1 MTKNNLGPHL
11 AWLLKHGPAV
21 TSFELQP
28 RIEEER
34 ASIDRR
40 EPHPSSLHVEQ
51 SIDPV
56 TPAVVTLAEGYS
68 ETRVE
73 SHREDDDIVV
83 ADGAMARLQFAPQST
98 TKPRMLSRSNND
110 SNGVSLTPRPSATE
124 NNYNPAFELRHSSSA
139 ADKTQGISASSPS
152 QSTSKRQPHR
162 LAVALGP
169 LSPVLNVDA
178 IDLTGDCEI
187 ATSSS
192 STIEEFGESQ
202 RVWREDFASRKEPL
216 EKRGKKRKSDE
227 YQSDILSSREHSPFS
242 RLTFPS
248 AKIAAVGDAVLSKT
262 PCNDPEALNS
272 AGDNA
277 TRPQGTVA
285 SASRG
290 RKRVILD
297 SDDSDDGHHDGNGSN
312 GDDRKDDD
320 GVENELYPDLSQYS
334 EKGPSQTLNP
344 QGAQDNELRDSTEDA
359 KSGASKP
366 LPSCPAVSSTMNQDD
381 MHRINSPNPS
391 TSPISSL
398 PNEGSDEKFASFLA
412 LPLSNID
419 ALLIKLHGEL
429 RTNAEIMYQQI
440 MKGEGAPPDLIPSNK
455 SLKSRIDAIEELK
468 EKRVAYQTCSS
479 RTEELKG
486 LIIEAIQQGG
496 DPSDKTAEVEESRS
510 IAKEMRQIEARIA
523 QLLPLASFDTTLE
536 SIPSLAMTSE
546 QTVLVE
552 ATQQASN
559 RVSLAKKGPDTTA
572 KTTELDRYMVNGDG
586 FMPNMG
592 SPTHLDGEMN
602 EFDLDAADD
611 DDLLEA
617 ALNFEGGY
625 SLTRED
631 YHFQSRKVFSE
642 TSGNTSRVAPMAIK
656 DRFHLRGFRPNQLE
670 AINATLSGKDAFVLM
685 PTGGGKSLCYQLPS
699 VITSGHTKGVT
710 IVISPLLSLIQDQ
723 VAHLNKLNI
732 KAFFVNGEVDAEH
745 RKWVLDTL
753 ASGEACQLI
762 QLLYITPE
770 MINKSHNLRAALQK
784 LHRNRKLAR
793 IVIDEAHCVSQWGHD
808 FRPDYKELG
817 AIRTEFPGVPVMAL
831 TATATE
837 NVKVDVIH
845 NLGMSGC
852 KAFSQSFNRPNLTYE
867 VRQKKGRSKD
877 IIASIAQTI
886 KASYS
891 GKSGIVYCLSRSDC
905 EKVAAELKSGYGIR
919 AEHYHAG
926 MSSESRSKVQREWQS
941 GKSHVIVATIAFGMG
956 IDKPNVRFVI
966 HHTTPKS
973 LEGYYQETG
982 RAGRDGKRSGCYLY
996 YGYKDSVVQNRLIE
1010 KGDGNREQKE
1020 RQRQMLRSV
1029 IQFCENRT
1037 DCRRVQI
1044 LAYFNEQFRRE
1055 DCNSYC
1061 DNCQSDS
1068 VFETHDF
1075 TTYATKA
1082 IRLVYHLKNEPVTIH
1097 QCVDIFRGSTA
1108 KSVKDRYRSLA
1119 EYGAGADLDQGEAE
1133 RIFFR
1138 LLTEEALEEENE
1150 IKRGFAIQR
1159 IRPGKKAADYS
1170 SGRRRLNLQIRM
1182 SPNGKVGAR
1191 ATDYPQSTNVSSP
1204 VQSAARR
1211 LNRKR
1216 NRGHLSAAEDEDSDG
1231 FESIRIAGRPNS
1243 RKTPVIGPPITDDRK
1258 LMNLDGLHQL
1268 VLDDFLGHAKTLCHN
1283 IMMEKGL
1290 QTQPFSDSILREM
1303 GISFPKNKTQLLAIP
1318 GIDREKVEHYGAKFL
1333 KLLQNARRH
1342 YQELKSDAPSK
1353 PGNDVVHDPNHAINI
1368 ISSDDSWNFD
1378 QESSVEFEEE
1388 SSVKSRYFNEPVR
1401 NLGNNARAPSMSS
1414 RRPNSPNGSLAT
1426 SMGSRN
1432 KQRAGNKRFRKT
1444 STRSTSQK
1452 GVPRARKNTGNK
1464 SSRKSSAPRKEPGTK
1479 TSQPRIAMMPT

>member
-1 MTKNNLGPHL
+1 
-11 AWLLKHGPAV
+11 
-21 TSFELQP
+21 
-28 RIEEER
+28 
-34 ASIDRR
+34 
-40 EPHPSSLHVEQ
+40 
-51 SIDPV
+51 
-56 TPAVVTLAEGYS
+56 
-68 ETRVE
+68 
-73 SHREDDDIVV
+73 
-83 ADGAMARLQFAPQST
+83 
-98 TKPRMLSRSNND
+98 
-110 SNGVSLTPRPSATE
+110 
-124 NNYNPAFELRHSSSA
+124 
-139 ADKTQGISASSPS
+139 
-152 QSTSKRQPHR
+152 

-248 AKIAAVGDAVLSKT
+248 PKIAAVGDAVLSKS

-277 TRPQGTVA
+277 TRPHGTAA

-297 SDDSDDGHHDGNGSN
+297 SDDSDDGHHDGNGSD

-320 GVENELYPDLSQYS
+320 GVGLWADDDDAILHLENELYPDLSQYS

-344 QGAQDNELRDSTEDA
+344 QGAQDNELKDSTEDA

-391 TSPISSL
+391 TSPISPL
-398 PNEGSDEKFASFLA
+398 PNEGSDEKFAGFLA

-419 ALLIKLHGEL
+419 GLLIKLHGEL

-440 MKGEGAPPDLIPSNK
+440 MKGEGAPPDLITSNK

-510 IAKEMRQIEARIA
+510 IAKEMRRIEARIA

-536 SIPSLAMTSE
+536 STPSLVMTSE

-559 RVSLAKKGPDTTA
+559 RVSLAKKGPDDNYSSCLSHIQSSCTKGVPSIFKTPPRYA
-572 KTTELDRYMVNGDG
+572 NRVISCEKTTVVNGDG

-617 ALNFEGGY
+617 AMNFEGSY

-642 TSGNTSRVAPMAIK
+642 TSGNTSRVAPSSKPPADSSVMCHPWSKDVKVAIK

-710 IVISPLLSLIQDQ
+710 IVISPLLSLMQDQ

-732 KAFFVNGEVDAEH
+732 KAFVVNGEVDAER
-745 RKWVLDTL
+745 RKWILDTL

-852 KAFSQSFNRPNLTYE
+852 KVFSQSFNRPNLTYE

-926 MSSESRSKVQREWQS
+926 MSSESRSKVQRDWQS

-966 HHTTPKS
+966 HHTIPKS

-1055 DCNSYC
+1055 DCNSCC

-1204 VQSAARR
+1204 VQSAARC
-1211 LNRKR
+1211 LSRKR

-1243 RKTPVIGPPITDDRK
+1243 RKTPVVGPPITDDRK

-1283 IMMEKGL
+1283 V
-1290 QTQPFSDSILREM
+1290 R
-1303 GISFPKNKTQLLAIP
+1303 SFP
-1318 GIDREKVEHYGAKFL
+1318 
-1333 KLLQNARRH
+1333 
-1342 YQELKSDAPSK
+1342 
-1353 PGNDVVHDPNHAINI
+1353 
-1368 ISSDDSWNFD
+1368 
-1378 QESSVEFEEE
+1378 
-1388 SSVKSRYFNEPVR
+1388 
-1401 NLGNNARAPSMSS
+1401 
-1414 RRPNSPNGSLAT
+1414 AT
-1426 SMGSRN
+1426 SRLS
-1432 KQRAGNKRFRKT
+1432 
-1444 STRSTSQK
+1444 
-1452 GVPRARKNTGNK
+1452 
-1464 SSRKSSAPRKEPGTK
+1464 
-1479 TSQPRIAMMPT
+1479 